1 MEKLK
6 NKGILKKLYLPFPQS
21 NRHGKRKHK
30 TDEKPEKRKFQ
41 ADLSEQIEFESGI
54 IPNVKMQNTIDEQ
67 SDEKF
72 RNHDE
77 SRTKQASE
85 NERRIS
91 QPAVQKQND
100 RKAKTSCQDHGR
112 MCISAP

>member
-6 NKGILKKLYLPFPQS
+6 NKGILKKLYLPFPKS
-21 NRHGKRKHK
+21 YRHGKRKQK
-30 TDEKPEKRKFQ
+30 TNEKPNERKFQ
-41 ADLSEQIEFESGI
+41 ADLSEQVESGSGI
-54 IPNVKMQNTIDEQ
+54 IPNVKTQNTIDEQ

-100 RKAKTSCQDHGR
+100 RKAKTACQDHGR